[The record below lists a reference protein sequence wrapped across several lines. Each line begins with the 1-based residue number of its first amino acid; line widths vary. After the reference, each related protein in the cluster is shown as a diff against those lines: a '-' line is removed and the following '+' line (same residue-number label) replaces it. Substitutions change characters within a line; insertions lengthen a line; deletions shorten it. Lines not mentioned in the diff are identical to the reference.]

1 MAFTNRQHQQHQ
13 QQHQCYPA
21 VSPYKAL
28 QETSDWQCMDEV
40 CRINPGDVRVWPYEG
55 DVDSVTPPTPYYE
68 SDDIDDNDF
77 EERHHLDTAQSIQP
91 IVTFP
96 FATTMATTTATTND
110 YNPND
115 PLRYFLDKRE
125 ITRDEYEKWKLVIQ
139 EPVVVVTNHRES
151 HSSSRSRS
159 RPRIDYGPGYN
170 SSSDSETEI
179 CGTSG
184 TTTPTTSTPT
194 MILTEIGHGY
204 VTYAEQSGKLY
215 DSWNLNPDPTDNR
228 QYTKLASSAMF
239 RMSQLVQ
246 IGYEDDAELTRSYTL
261 QDSFTLKLIW
271 ERYEA
276 TSSAFYTLQTFWD
289 YNSLKIYEI
298 LQDFVQRKCYLL
310 HYAESSSTPPP
321 LYHTTPI
328 EMLENTFETIGR
340 MCRCIAEDFNTPSVV
355 AYVKEFISLL
365 YLEIEYMELVRAY

>member
-13 QQHQCYPA
+13 QHQCYPA
-21 VSPYKAL
+21 VSPYQAL
-28 QETSDWQCMDEV
+28 QETSDWQCMDEE

-68 SDDIDDNDF
+68 SDEIDEIDEIDF
-77 EERHHLDTAQSIQP
+77 EERHQHHLDTAQSIQH

-96 FATTMATTTATTND
+96 VAITNH

-125 ITRDEYEKWKLVIQ
+125 ITQEEYDKWKLVVQ
-139 EPVVVVTNHRES
+139 EPAVIVVHHPES
-151 HSSSRSRS
+151 HSSSRP

-170 SSSDSETEI
+170 SSSDSEDEI

-194 MILTEIGHGY
+194 MILTEIGYGY
-204 VTYAEQSGKLY
+204 ATIADQPGKLY

-228 QYTKLASSAMF
+228 QYTKLASSPMF
-239 RMSQLVQ
+239 RMSQFVQ

-261 QDSFTLKLIW
+261 RDSFTLKLIW
-271 ERYEA
+271 ERYE
-276 TSSAFYTLQTFWD
+276 TRSSAFYTLQTFWD

-310 HYAESSSTPPP
+310 NYAKSSSPTPP

-365 YLEIEYMELVRAY
+365 YLEIEFMELVDAY